1 MHKLTRRDPNLG
13 RGPWCS
19 VCNKEKYGDN
29 HWFEVHHLADALV
42 IRPLGAGVMVVAP
55 GHNPLCG
62 EGCMLTRVSEWMSEQ
77 ARMPSMHRGMAV
89 AEVVP
94 AR

>member
-1 MHKLTRRDPNLG
+1 MNRLARRDPNLG

-29 HWFEVHHLADALV
+29 HWFEIHHVADALV
-42 IRPLGAGVMVVAP
+42 LRPLGAGVMVLAP

-77 ARMPSMHRGMAV
+77 ARMPSMHKAMAV
-89 AEVVP
+89 TEVVP